1 MEVVMRIRRNI
12 LAPAILT
19 LGTVGSLVAGPVLA
33 LTTTA
38 APATAAVAVG
48 ATPNAK
54 IFWRLPF
61 WRVAATTWDPF
72 VPVRPARQ
80 AAPSNR
86 NIDQLLSIS
95 AVESTDLLCITEHMH
110 VFSHLR
116 SAVPPAPWCPALGRP
131 ALPPVPLT
139 C

>member
-48 ATPNAK
+48 ATP
-54 IFWRLPF
+54 
-61 WRVAATTWDPF
+61 
-72 VPVRPARQ
+72 
-80 AAPSNR
+80 
-86 NIDQLLSIS
+86 
-95 AVESTDLLCITEHMH
+95 
-110 VFSHLR
+110 HLI
-116 SAVPPAPWCPALGRP
+116 VHH
-131 ALPPVPLT
+131 T
-139 C
+139 